1 MEIIIRT
8 VRKKEVR
15 KMADIRRRE
24 DVASAFK
31 WDLTHIYPND
41 EAWEAALNTT
51 VEEVKAF
58 AAYDGKVAENP
69 RKVIREYFDLDEKM
83 APVFSYAFLRKETDN
98 ADTVAQTLKGKL
110 MQAAVQVQTMMS
122 FVEPELLAMDEKEL
136 EAIAA
141 DPDMADYDT
150 FIKGLLRQKAHA
162 LPKDQEKL
170 MAMMGQ
176 LAQAPNNIF
185 SMLTDVDMKFPD
197 VVMPDGEKRTLTE
210 GTYSSF
216 IRDTNRDVRRQS
228 FEGIMGT
235 YGKFANT
242 IAATYGANVQKDV
255 FMANARRY
263 SSCRAAK
270 MEPLEIPESVY
281 DNLINVIHE
290 SIPTLNEYLAL
301 RKDSMQLDELHMYD
315 LYTPMVND
323 FKMELPYDKAYDL
336 VLAGLTPMGEDYLDK
351 LREARTGGLID
362 VYPTENK
369 SSGAFS
375 SGGLRKVHP
384 YVLLNHNDNLSD
396 TFTIAHEL
404 GHAMHSFYSN
414 TNQPAPKSD
423 YSLFVAEVASTCNE
437 AVMMRHLLETF
448 KDDKKAQAYLLN
460 HFLEQFRTTVFRQT
474 MFAEFEYIAHSMA
487 EKGQPLTR
495 DSLTKAYYDLNK
507 QYYGG
512 VCEVDE
518 LIGNEWLRI
527 PHFYRSFYVYVYATG
542 LCAAVSLSER
552 ILNEGAPAV
561 ADYRKFLSAGCS
573 VPPIEALKLAGI
585 DMSRPEP
592 IRAAM
597 KVFKDTLEK
606 FKAVL

>member
-1 MEIIIRT
+1 
-8 VRKKEVR
+8 
-15 KMADIRRRE
+15 MADIRRRE
-24 DVASAFK
+24 DVAAPYK
-31 WDLTHIYPND
+31 WDLTHIFPND
-41 EAWEAALNTT
+41 EAWEAAMTSVL
-51 VEEVKAF
+51 EEVKAF
-58 AAYDGKVAENP
+58 ARYDGKVAENP
-69 RKVIREYFDLDEKM
+69 RQVIREYFDLDEKM
-83 APVFSYAFLRKETDN
+83 SPVFSYAFLRKETDN
-98 ADTVAQTLKGKL
+98 ADPVAQKLKAKL
-110 MQAAVQVQTMMS
+110 MQTAVQVQTMLS
-122 FVEPELLAMDEKEL
+122 FVEPELLAMDEAALKE
-136 EAIAA
+136 IGA
-141 DPDMADYDT
+141 DPEMADYDT
-150 FIKGLLRQKAHA
+150 YIADLLRKKAHS
-162 LPKDQEKL
+162 LPKEQEKL
-170 MAMMGQ
+170 VAMMGQ
-176 LAQAPNNIF
+176 VAQAPNNIF

-197 VVMPDGEKRTLTE
+197 VIMPDGTARTLTE
-210 GTYSSF
+210 GTYSAF
-216 IRDTNRDVRRQS
+216 IRDANRDVRKQG

-235 YGKFANT
+235 YGKFCNT
-242 IAATYGANVQKDV
+242 IGATYAANVQKDV
-255 FMANARRY
+255 FFANAYKY

-270 MEPLEIPESVY
+270 MEPLQIPEAVY
-281 DNLINVIHE
+281 DNLISVIHE

-301 RKDSMQLDELHMYD
+301 RKESMGLDELHMYD
-315 LYTPMVND
+315 LYTPMVSD
-323 FKMELPYDKAYDL
+323 FKMELPYDKAFDM
-336 VLAGLTPMGEDYLDK
+336 VLEGLTPMGEDYLAK
-351 LREARTGGLID
+351 LREARVGGWID
-362 VYPTENK
+362 VYPTQNK

-375 SGGLRKVHP
+375 SGNLRNVHP

-404 GHAMHSFYSN
+404 GHSMHSYYSN

-437 AVMMRHLLETF
+437 AVMMRYLLEQF

-474 MFAEFEYIAHSMA
+474 MFAEFEYIIHTMA
-487 EKGQPLTR
+487 EKGEPLTCEAM
-495 DSLTKAYYDLNK
+495 TKVYYDLNK
-507 QYYGG
+507 RYYGG

-597 KVFKDTLEK
+597 KVFKETLEK
-606 FKAVL
+606 FKAALA

>member
-1 MEIIIRT
+1 
-8 VRKKEVR
+8 
-15 KMADIRRRE
+15 MADIRRRE
-24 DVASAFK
+24 DVAAQYK

-41 EAWEAALNTT
+41 EAWEAAMAATF
-51 VEEVKAF
+51 EEVKAF
-58 AAYDGKVAENP
+58 AAWEGKVAEDP
-69 RKVIREYFDLDEKM
+69 RAAIRAYFELDEKM
-83 APVFSYAFLRKETDN
+83 SPVFSYAFLRKETDN
-98 ADTVAQTLKGKL
+98 ADTVAQTLKAKL
-110 MQAAVQVQTMMS
+110 MQTAVQVQTMMA
-122 FVEPELLAMDEKEL
+122 FFEPELLAMDEAALKE
-136 EAIAA
+136 IAA
-141 DPDMADYDT
+141 APEMADYDT
-150 FIKGLLRQKAHA
+150 FIDGLLRQKAHA
-162 LPKDQEKL
+162 LPKEQEKL
-170 MAMMGQ
+170 VAMMGQ
-176 LAQAPNNIF
+176 LAGAPNNIF

-197 VVMPDGEKRTLTE
+197 VVTADGEHHTLTE

-216 IRDTNRDVRRQS
+216 IRHEDRDVRKQG

-242 IAATYGANVQKDV
+242 IAATYAANVDKDV
-255 FMANARRY
+255 FFARARKFA
-263 SSCRAAK
+263 SCRAAK
-270 MEPLEIPESVY
+270 MEPLQIPEEVY
-281 DNLINVIHE
+281 DNLIAVIHE
-290 SIPTLNEYLAL
+290 SIPTLNEYLQL
-301 RKDSMQLDELHMYD
+301 RKEKMGLDELHMYD
-315 LYTPMVND
+315 LYTPMVSD
-323 FKMELPYDKAYDL
+323 FKMELPYDKAFDM

-351 LREARTGGLID
+351 LREARVGGWID

-375 SGGLRKVHP
+375 SGGLRNVHP

-404 GHAMHSFYSN
+404 GHSMHSFYSN

-437 AVMMRHLLETF
+437 AVMMRYLLEQF

-474 MFAEFEYIAHSMA
+474 MFAEFEYIAHTMA
-487 EKGQPLTR
+487 EKSQPLTR
-495 DSLTKAYYDLNK
+495 DALTKVYYDLNK
-507 QYYGG
+507 LYYGG
-512 VCEVDE
+512 VCDVDE

-561 ADYRKFLSAGCS
+561 ADYRKFLSAGSS

-585 DMSRPEP
+585 DMSKPEP

-597 KVFKDTLEK
+597 KVFKETLEK
-606 FKAVL
+606 FKAALN

>member
-1 MEIIIRT
+1 
-8 VRKKEVR
+8 
-15 KMADIRRRE
+15 MADIRRRE
-24 DVASAFK
+24 DVAAQYK

-41 EAWEAALNTT
+41 EAWEAAMAATF
-51 VEEVKAF
+51 EEVKAF
-58 AAYDGKVAENP
+58 AAWEGKVAEDP
-69 RKVIREYFDLDEKM
+69 RAAIRAYFELDEKM
-83 APVFSYAFLRKETDN
+83 SPVFSYAFLRKETAN
-98 ADTVAQTLKGKL
+98 ADTVAQTLKAKL
-110 MQAAVQVQTMMS
+110 MQTAVQVQTMMA
-122 FVEPELLAMDEKEL
+122 FFEPELLAMDEAALKE
-136 EAIAA
+136 IAA
-141 DPDMADYDT
+141 DPEMADYDT
-150 FIKGLLRQKAHA
+150 FIDGLLRQKAHA
-162 LPKDQEKL
+162 LPKEQEKL
-170 MAMMGQ
+170 VAMMGQ
-176 LAQAPNNIF
+176 LAGAPNNIF

-197 VVMPDGEKRTLTE
+197 VVTADGEHHTLTE

-216 IRDTNRDVRRQS
+216 IRHEDRDVRKQG

-242 IAATYGANVQKDV
+242 IAATYAANVDKDV
-255 FMANARRY
+255 FFARARKFA
-263 SSCRAAK
+263 SCRAAK
-270 MEPLEIPESVY
+270 MEPLQIPEEVY
-281 DNLINVIHE
+281 DNLIAVIHE
-290 SIPTLNEYLAL
+290 SIPTLNEYLQL
-301 RKDSMQLDELHMYD
+301 RKDKMGLDELHMYD
-315 LYTPMVND
+315 LYTPMVSD
-323 FKMELPYDKAYDL
+323 FKMELPYDKAFDM

-351 LREARTGGLID
+351 LREARVGGWID

-375 SGGLRKVHP
+375 SGGLRNVHP

-404 GHAMHSFYSN
+404 GHSMHSYYSN
-414 TNQPAPKSD
+414 VNQPAPKSD

-437 AVMMRHLLETF
+437 AVMMRYLLEQF

-474 MFAEFEYIAHSMA
+474 MFAEFEYIAHTMA

-495 DSLTKAYYDLNK
+495 DALTKVYYDLNK
-507 QYYGG
+507 LYYGG
-512 VCEVDE
+512 VCDVDE

-552 ILNEGAPAV
+552 ILNEGASAV
-561 ADYRKFLSAGCS
+561 ADYRKFLSAGSS

-585 DMSRPEP
+585 DMSKPEP

-597 KVFKDTLEK
+597 KVFKETLEQ
-606 FKAVL
+606 FKAAL

>member
-1 MEIIIRT
+1 
-8 VRKKEVR
+8 
-15 KMADIRRRE
+15 MADIRRRE
-24 DVASAFK
+24 DVAPQYK
-31 WDLTHIYPND
+31 WDLTHIYEND
-41 EAWEAALNTT
+41 EAWEAAMASVMKE
-51 VEEVKAF
+51 VETF
-58 AAYDGKVAENP
+58 AQYDGKVAEDP

-83 APVFSYAFLRKETDN
+83 SPVFSYAFLRKETDN
-98 ADTVAQTLKGKL
+98 ADAVAQTLKGKL
-110 MQAAVQVQTMMS
+110 MQSAVKVQTMMA
-122 FVEPELLAMDEKEL
+122 FVEPELLAMDEEEL
-136 EAIAA
+136 KAIAA
-141 DPDMADYDT
+141 DPEMKDYDT
-150 FIKGLLRQKAHA
+150 YIDGLLRQKAHA
-162 LPKDQEKL
+162 LPKEQERL
-170 MAMMGQ
+170 LAMMGQ
-176 LAQAPNNIF
+176 VAGAPQNIF

-197 VVMPDGEKRTLTE
+197 VIMPDGTARTLTE

-216 IRDTNRDVRRQS
+216 IRDANRDVRKQG
-228 FEGIMGT
+228 FDGIMGT

-255 FMANARRY
+255 FMASARKY

-270 MEPLEIPESVY
+270 MEPLQIPEAVY
-281 DNLINVIHE
+281 DNLISVVHE
-290 SIPTLNEYLAL
+290 FIPVLNEYLAL
-301 RKDSMQLDELHMYD
+301 RKESMGLDELHMYD
-315 LYTPMVND
+315 LYTPMVSD
-323 FKMELPYDKAYDL
+323 FKMELPYDKAFDMML
-336 VLAGLTPMGEDYLDK
+336 EGLTPMGEDYLAK
-351 LREARTGGLID
+351 LREARTGGWID

-375 SGGLRKVHP
+375 SGNLRNVHP

-404 GHAMHSFYSN
+404 GHSMHSFYSN

-437 AVMMRHLLETF
+437 AVMMRHLLATF
-448 KDDKKAQAYLLN
+448 KDDKKATAFLLN

-474 MFAEFEYIAHSMA
+474 MFAEFEYIAHTMC
-487 EKGQPLTR
+487 EQGQPLTK
-495 DSLTKAYYDLNK
+495 DALTKVYYDLNK
-507 QYYGG
+507 LYYGG

-552 ILNEGAPAV
+552 ILNEGEAAV

-585 DMSRPEP
+585 DMSKPEP
-592 IRAAM
+592 IRAALN
-597 KVFKDTLEK
+597 VFKETLAQ
-606 FKAVL
+606 FKEVL

>member
-1 MEIIIRT
+1 
-8 VRKKEVR
+8 
-15 KMADIRRRE
+15 MADIRRRE
-24 DVASAFK
+24 DVAPQYK

-41 EAWEAALNTT
+41 EAWEAAMVATF
-51 VEEVKAF
+51 EEVKAF
-58 AAYDGKVAENP
+58 AAWEGKVAEDP
-69 RKVIREYFDLDEKM
+69 RAAIRAYFDVDEKM

-98 ADTVAQTLKGKL
+98 ADTVAQTLKAKL
-110 MQAAVQVQTMMS
+110 MQTAVQVQTMMS
-122 FVEPELLAMDEKEL
+122 FFEPELLAMDEAVLKE
-136 EAIAA
+136 IAA
-141 DPDMADYDT
+141 DPAMKDYDT
-150 FIKGLLRQKAHA
+150 FIDGLLKAKAHA
-162 LPKDQEKL
+162 LPKEQEKL
-170 MAMMGQ
+170 LAMMGQ
-176 LAQAPNNIF
+176 VAGAPNNIF

-197 VVMPDGEKRTLTE
+197 VVTSDGEHHALTE

-216 IRDTNRDVRRQS
+216 IRHEDRDVRKQG
-228 FEGIMGT
+228 FDGIMGT

-242 IAATYGANVQKDV
+242 IAATYAANVQKDV
-255 FMANARRY
+255 FFANARKF

-270 MEPLEIPESVY
+270 MEPLQIPEEVY
-281 DNLINVIHE
+281 DNLISVIHE
-290 SIPTLNEYLAL
+290 SIPTLNEYLQL
-301 RKDSMQLDELHMYD
+301 RKEKMGLDELHMYD
-315 LYTPMVND
+315 LYTPMVSD
-323 FKMELPYDKAYDL
+323 FKMELPYDKAFDM
-336 VLAGLTPMGEDYLDK
+336 VLEGLTPMGEDYLDK
-351 LREARTGGLID
+351 LREARTGGWID

-375 SGGLRKVHP
+375 SGGLRNVHP

-404 GHAMHSFYSN
+404 GHSMHSYYSN

-437 AVMMRHLLETF
+437 AVMMRYLLEQF

-474 MFAEFEYIAHSMA
+474 MFAEFEYIAHTMC
-487 EKGQPLTR
+487 EKGQPLTK
-495 DSLTKAYYDLNK
+495 DALTKVYYDLNK
-507 QYYGG
+507 LYYGG
-512 VCEVDE
+512 VCDVDE

-561 ADYRKFLSAGCS
+561 ADYRKFLSAGSS

-585 DMSRPEP
+585 DMSKPEP

-597 KVFKDTLEK
+597 KVFKETLEK
-606 FKAVL
+606 FKAALN

>member
-1 MEIIIRT
+1 MSD
-8 VRKKEVR
+8 
-15 KMADIRRRE
+15 MRRRE
-24 DVASAFK
+24 DVAAQYK

-41 EAWEAALNTT
+41 EAWEAAMAS
-51 VEEVKAF
+51 VMEEVKAF
-58 AAYDGKVAENP
+58 AQFDGKVAEDP
-69 RKVIREYFDLDEKM
+69 RKVIRAYFELDEKM
-83 APVFSYAFLRKETDN
+83 SPVFSYAFLRKETDN
-98 ADTVAQTLKGKL
+98 ADPVAQAVKAKL
-110 MQAAVQVQTMMS
+110 MQAAVQVQTIMS
-122 FVEPELLAMDEKEL
+122 FVEPELLAMDEAVLKE
-136 EAIAA
+136 IAA
-141 DPDMADYDT
+141 DPEMKDYDT
-150 FIKGLLRQKAHA
+150 YIDGLLRQKAHA

-170 MAMMGQ
+170 IAMMGQ
-176 LAQAPNNIF
+176 VAGAPNNIF

-197 VVMPDGEKRTLTE
+197 VIMPDGTARTLTE

-216 IRDTNRDVRRQS
+216 IRDPNRDVRKQS
-228 FEGIMGT
+228 FDGIMGT
-235 YGKFANT
+235 YGKYANT
-242 IAATYGANVQKDV
+242 IGATYAANVQKDV
-255 FMANARRY
+255 FFANAYKY

-270 MEPLEIPESVY
+270 MEPLQIPEEVY
-281 DNLINVIHE
+281 DNLISVIHE
-290 SIPTLNEYLAL
+290 AIPTLNDYLQL
-301 RKDSMQLDELHMYD
+301 RKEKMGLEELHMYD
-315 LYTPMVND
+315 LYTPMVGD
-323 FKMELPYDKAYDL
+323 FKMELPYDKAFDM
-336 VLAGLTPMGEDYLDK
+336 VLEGLTPMGEDYLAK
-351 LREARTGGLID
+351 LREARVGGWID

-375 SGGLRKVHP
+375 SGNLRNVHP

-404 GHAMHSFYSN
+404 GHSMHSYYSN

-437 AVMMRHLLETF
+437 AVMMRYLLEQF

-474 MFAEFEYIAHSMA
+474 MFAEFEYIAHTMA
-487 EKGQPLTR
+487 EQGQPLTK
-495 DSLTKAYYDLNK
+495 DALTKVYYDLNK
-507 QYYGG
+507 LYYGG
-512 VCEVDE
+512 VCEVDS

-552 ILNEGAPAV
+552 ILNEGESAV

-585 DMSRPEP
+585 DMSKPEP

-597 KVFKDTLEK
+597 KVFKETLEK
-606 FKAVL
+606 FKAALN

>member
-1 MEIIIRT
+1 MSD
-8 VRKKEVR
+8 
-15 KMADIRRRE
+15 MRRRE
-24 DVASAFK
+24 DVAAQYK

-41 EAWEAALNTT
+41 EAWEAAMAS
-51 VEEVKAF
+51 VMEEVKAF
-58 AAYDGKVAENP
+58 AQFDGKVAEDP
-69 RKVIREYFDLDEKM
+69 RKVIRAYFELDEKM
-83 APVFSYAFLRKETDN
+83 SPVFSYAFLRKETDN
-98 ADTVAQTLKGKL
+98 ADPVAQALKAKL
-110 MQAAVQVQTMMS
+110 MQAAVQVQTIMS
-122 FVEPELLAMDEKEL
+122 FVEPELLAMDEAVLKE
-136 EAIAA
+136 IAA
-141 DPDMADYDT
+141 DPEMKDYDT
-150 FIKGLLRQKAHA
+150 YIDGLLRQKAHA

-170 MAMMGQ
+170 IAMMGQ
-176 LAQAPNNIF
+176 VAGAPNNIF

-197 VVMPDGEKRTLTE
+197 VIMPDGSARTLTE

-216 IRDTNRDVRRQS
+216 IRDPNRDVRKQS
-228 FEGIMGT
+228 FDGIMGT
-235 YGKFANT
+235 YGKYANT
-242 IAATYGANVQKDV
+242 IGATYAANVQKDV
-255 FMANARRY
+255 FFANAYKY

-270 MEPLEIPESVY
+270 MEPLQIPEEVY
-281 DNLINVIHE
+281 DNLISVIHE
-290 SIPTLNEYLAL
+290 AIPTLNDYLQL
-301 RKDSMQLDELHMYD
+301 RKEKMGLEELHMYD
-315 LYTPMVND
+315 LYTPMVGD
-323 FKMELPYDKAYDL
+323 FKMELPYDKAFDM
-336 VLAGLTPMGEDYLDK
+336 VLEGLTPMGEDYLAK
-351 LREARTGGLID
+351 LREARVGGWID

-375 SGGLRKVHP
+375 SGNLRNVHP

-404 GHAMHSFYSN
+404 GHSMHSYYSN

-437 AVMMRHLLETF
+437 AVMMRYLLEQF

-474 MFAEFEYIAHSMA
+474 MFAEFEYIAHTMA
-487 EKGQPLTR
+487 EQGQPLTK
-495 DSLTKAYYDLNK
+495 DALTKVYYDLNK
-507 QYYGG
+507 LYYGG
-512 VCEVDE
+512 VCEVDS

-552 ILNEGAPAV
+552 ILNEGESAV

-585 DMSRPEP
+585 DMSKPEP

-597 KVFKDTLEK
+597 KVFKETLEK
-606 FKAVL
+606 FKAALN

>member
-1 MEIIIRT
+1 MSD
-8 VRKKEVR
+8 
-15 KMADIRRRE
+15 MRRRE
-24 DVASAFK
+24 DVAAQYK

-41 EAWEAALNTT
+41 EAWEAAMAS
-51 VEEVKAF
+51 VMEEVKAF
-58 AAYDGKVAENP
+58 AQFDGKVAEDP
-69 RKVIREYFDLDEKM
+69 RKVICAYFELDEKM
-83 APVFSYAFLRKETDN
+83 SPVFSYAFLRKETDN
-98 ADTVAQTLKGKL
+98 ADPVAQALKAKL
-110 MQAAVQVQTMMS
+110 MQAAVQVQTIMS
-122 FVEPELLAMDEKEL
+122 FVEPELLAMDEAVLKE
-136 EAIAA
+136 IAA
-141 DPDMADYDT
+141 DPEMKDYDT
-150 FIKGLLRQKAHA
+150 YIDGLLRQKAHA

-170 MAMMGQ
+170 IAMMGQ
-176 LAQAPNNIF
+176 VAGAPNNIF

-197 VVMPDGEKRTLTE
+197 VIMPDGSARTLTE

-216 IRDTNRDVRRQS
+216 IRDANRDVRKQS
-228 FEGIMGT
+228 FDGIMGT
-235 YGKFANT
+235 YGKYANT
-242 IAATYGANVQKDV
+242 IGATYAANVQKDV
-255 FMANARRY
+255 FFANAYKY

-270 MEPLEIPESVY
+270 MEPLQIPEEVY
-281 DNLINVIHE
+281 DNLISVIHE
-290 SIPTLNEYLAL
+290 AIPTLNDYLQL
-301 RKDSMQLDELHMYD
+301 RKEKMGLEELHMYD
-315 LYTPMVND
+315 LYTPMVGD
-323 FKMELPYDKAYDL
+323 FKMELPYDKAFDM
-336 VLAGLTPMGEDYLDK
+336 VLEGLTPMGEDYLAK
-351 LREARTGGLID
+351 LREARVGGWID

-375 SGGLRKVHP
+375 SGNLRNVHP

-404 GHAMHSFYSN
+404 GHSMHSYYSN

-437 AVMMRHLLETF
+437 AVMMRYLLEQF

-474 MFAEFEYIAHSMA
+474 MFAEFEYIAHTMA
-487 EKGQPLTR
+487 EQGQPLTK
-495 DSLTKAYYDLNK
+495 DALTKVYYDLNK
-507 QYYGG
+507 LYYGG
-512 VCEVDE
+512 VCEVDS

-552 ILNEGAPAV
+552 ILNEGESAV

-585 DMSRPEP
+585 DMSKPEP

-597 KVFKDTLEK
+597 KVFKETLEK
-606 FKAVL
+606 FKAALN

>member
-1 MEIIIRT
+1 
-8 VRKKEVR
+8 
-15 KMADIRRRE
+15 MADIRRRE
-24 DVASAFK
+24 DVAAQYK
-31 WDLTHIYPND
+31 WDLTHIYAND
-41 EAWEAALNTT
+41 EAWEAAMSATF
-51 VEEVKAF
+51 EEVKAF
-58 AAYDGKVAENP
+58 AAWEGKVAEDP
-69 RKVIREYFDLDEKM
+69 RKAIREYFDLDEKM
-83 APVFSYAFLRKETDN
+83 SPVFSYAFLRKETDN
-98 ADTVAQTLKGKL
+98 ADTVAQTLKAKL
-110 MQAAVQVQTMMS
+110 MQTAVQVQTMMA
-122 FVEPELLAMDEKEL
+122 FFEPELLAMDEAALKE
-136 EAIAA
+136 IAA
-141 DPDMADYDT
+141 DPEMKDYDT
-150 FIKGLLRQKAHA
+150 FIEGLLRQKAHA
-162 LPKDQEKL
+162 LPKEQEKL
-170 MAMMGQ
+170 IAMMGQ

-197 VVMPDGEKRTLTE
+197 VIMPDGSARTLTE

-216 IRDTNRDVRRQS
+216 IRDENRDVRKQG

-242 IAATYGANVQKDV
+242 IAATYAANVDKDV
-255 FMANARRY
+255 FTARARKF

-270 MEPLEIPESVY
+270 MEPLQIPEEVY
-281 DNLINVIHE
+281 DNLISVIHE

-301 RKDSMQLDELHMYD
+301 RKESMKLDELHMYD
-315 LYTPMVND
+315 LYTPMVSD
-323 FKMELPYDKAYDL
+323 FKMELSYDKAFDMML
-336 VLAGLTPMGEDYLDK
+336 EGLTPMGEDYLEK
-351 LREARTGGLID
+351 LREARVGGWID
-362 VYPTENK
+362 VYPTEGK

-375 SGGLRKVHP
+375 SGGLRNVHP

-404 GHAMHSFYSN
+404 GHSMHSYYSN
-414 TNQPAPKSD
+414 VTQPAPKSD

-437 AVMMRHLLETF
+437 AVMMRYLLEQF

-474 MFAEFEYIAHSMA
+474 MFAEFEYIAHTMA
-487 EKGQPLTR
+487 EQGQPLTR
-495 DSLTKAYYDLNK
+495 DALTKVYYDLNK
-507 QYYGG
+507 RYYGG

-561 ADYRKFLSAGCS
+561 ADYRKFLSAGSS

-585 DMSRPEP
+585 DMSKPEP

-597 KVFKDTLEK
+597 KVFKETLAQ
-606 FKAVL
+606 FKAALN

>member
-1 MEIIIRT
+1 
-8 VRKKEVR
+8 
-15 KMADIRRRE
+15 MADIRRRE
-24 DVASAFK
+24 DVAAKYK
-31 WDLTHIYPND
+31 WDLTHIYAND
-41 EAWEAALNTT
+41 DAWEQAMAATF
-51 VEEVKAF
+51 EEVKAF
-58 AAYDGKVAENP
+58 AGWEGKVAEDP

-83 APVFSYAFLRKETDN
+83 SPVFSYAFLRKETDN
-98 ADTVAQTLKGKL
+98 ADTVAQTLKAKL
-110 MQAAVQVQTMMS
+110 MQTAVQVQTMMS
-122 FVEPELLAMDEKEL
+122 FFEPELLAMDEAALKE
-136 EAIAA
+136 IAA
-141 DPDMADYDT
+141 DPAMSDYDT
-150 FIKGLLRQKAHA
+150 FIEGLLRQKAHA
-162 LPKDQEKL
+162 LPKEQEKL
-170 MAMMGQ
+170 IAMMGQ
-176 LAQAPNNIF
+176 LASAPNNIF

-197 VVMPDGEKRTLTE
+197 VVTPDGEHHTLTE

-216 IRDTNRDVRRQS
+216 IRHENRDVRKQG

-242 IAATYGANVQKDV
+242 IAATYAANVDKDV
-255 FMANARRY
+255 FTARARKY

-270 MEPLEIPESVY
+270 MEPLQIPEEVY
-281 DNLINVIHE
+281 DNLISVIHE
-290 SIPTLNEYLAL
+290 NIPTLNEYLAL
-301 RKDSMQLDELHMYD
+301 RKESMKLDELHMYD
-315 LYTPMVND
+315 LYTPMVSD
-323 FKMELPYDKAYDL
+323 FKMELPYDKAFDM
-336 VLAGLTPMGEDYLDK
+336 VLEGLTPMGEDYLAK
-351 LREARTGGLID
+351 LREARVGGWID
-362 VYPTENK
+362 VFPTENK

-375 SGGLRKVHP
+375 SGGLRNVHP

-404 GHAMHSFYSN
+404 GHSMHSFYSN

-437 AVMMRHLLETF
+437 AVMMRYLLEQF

-474 MFAEFEYIAHSMA
+474 MFAEFEYIAHTMA
-487 EKGQPLTR
+487 EKGQPLTK
-495 DSLTKAYYDLNK
+495 DALTKVYYDLNK
-507 QYYGG
+507 RYYGG
-512 VCEVDE
+512 VCDVDE

-585 DMSRPEP
+585 DMSKPEP

-597 KVFKDTLEK
+597 KVFKETLEQ
-606 FKAVL
+606 FKAALE

>member
-1 MEIIIRT
+1 
-8 VRKKEVR
+8 
-15 KMADIRRRE
+15 MADIRRRE
-24 DVASAFK
+24 DVAAQYK

-41 EAWEAALNTT
+41 EAWEAAMAATF
-51 VEEVKAF
+51 EEVKAF
-58 AAYDGKVAENP
+58 AAWEGKVAEDP
-69 RKVIREYFDLDEKM
+69 RAAIRAYFELDEKM
-83 APVFSYAFLRKETDN
+83 SPVFSYAFLRKETDN
-98 ADTVAQTLKGKL
+98 ADTVAQTLKAKL
-110 MQAAVQVQTMMS
+110 MQTAVQVQTMMA
-122 FVEPELLAMDEKEL
+122 FFEPELLAMDEAALKE
-136 EAIAA
+136 IAA
-141 DPDMADYDT
+141 DPEMADYDT
-150 FIKGLLRQKAHA
+150 FIDGLLRQKAHA
-162 LPKDQEKL
+162 LPKEQEKL
-170 MAMMGQ
+170 VAMMGQ
-176 LAQAPNNIF
+176 LAGAPNNIF

-197 VVMPDGEKRTLTE
+197 VVTADGEHHTLTE

-216 IRDTNRDVRRQS
+216 IRHEDRDVRKQG

-242 IAATYGANVQKDV
+242 IAATYAANVDKDV
-255 FMANARRY
+255 FFARARKF

-270 MEPLEIPESVY
+270 MEPLQIPEEVY
-281 DNLINVIHE
+281 DNLIAVIHE
-290 SIPTLNEYLAL
+290 SIPTLNEYLQL
-301 RKDSMQLDELHMYD
+301 RKDKMGLDELHMYD
-315 LYTPMVND
+315 LYTPMVSD
-323 FKMELPYDKAYDL
+323 FKMELPYDKAFDM

-351 LREARTGGLID
+351 LREARVGGWID

-375 SGGLRKVHP
+375 SGGLRNVHP

-404 GHAMHSFYSN
+404 GHSMHSFYSN

-437 AVMMRHLLETF
+437 AVMMRYLLEQF

-474 MFAEFEYIAHSMA
+474 MFAEFEYIAHTMA

-495 DSLTKAYYDLNK
+495 DALTKVYYDLNK
-507 QYYGG
+507 LYYGG
-512 VCEVDE
+512 VCDVDE

-552 ILNEGAPAV
+552 ILNEGASAV
-561 ADYRKFLSAGCS
+561 ADYRKFLSTGSS
-573 VPPIEALKLAGI
+573 VPPIEALKMAGI
-585 DMSRPEP
+585 DMSKPEP

-597 KVFKDTLEK
+597 KVFKETLEK
-606 FKAVL
+606 FKAALN

>member
-1 MEIIIRT
+1 
-8 VRKKEVR
+8 
-15 KMADIRRRE
+15 MADIRRRE
-24 DVASAFK
+24 DVAAQYK

-41 EAWEAALNTT
+41 EAWEAAMAATL
-51 VEEVKAF
+51 EEFKAF
-58 AAYDGKVAENP
+58 AAWEGKIAENP
-69 RKVIREYFDLDEKM
+69 RAAIREYFDLDEKA

-98 ADTVAQTLKGKL
+98 ADAVAQTLKAKL
-110 MQAAVQVQTMMS
+110 MQTAVQVQTMVA
-122 FVEPELLAMDEKEL
+122 FFEPELLAMDESVLKE
-136 EAIAA
+136 IAA
-141 DPDMADYDT
+141 DPDMADYNT
-150 FIKGLLRQKAHA
+150 FIEDLLRQKAHA
-162 LPKDQEKL
+162 LPKEQEKL
-170 MAMMGQ
+170 IAMMGQ

-197 VVMPDGEKRTLTE
+197 VNMPDGSARTLTE

-216 IRDTNRDVRRQS
+216 IRDANRDVRKQA

-242 IAATYGANVQKDV
+242 IAATYGANVDKDV
-255 FMANARRY
+255 FTARARKF
-263 SSCRAAK
+263 SSCRASR
-270 MEPLEIPESVY
+270 MEPLQIPEAVY
-281 DNLINVIHE
+281 DNLIDVIHE
-290 SIPTLNEYLAL
+290 AIPTLNEYLAL
-301 RKDSMQLDELHMYD
+301 RKESMGLDELHMYD
-315 LYTPMVND
+315 LYTPMVSD
-323 FKMELPYDKAYDL
+323 FKMELPYDKAYDM
-336 VLAGLTPMGEDYLDK
+336 VLEGLTPMGEDYLDK
-351 LREARTGGLID
+351 LREARTGGWID
-362 VYPTENK
+362 VYPTEGK

-375 SGGLRKVHP
+375 SGGLRSVHP

-437 AVMMRHLLETF
+437 AVMMRYLLEQF

-474 MFAEFEYIAHSMA
+474 MFAEFEFIAHTMA
-487 EKGQPLTR
+487 EKGEPLTR
-495 DSLTKAYYDLNK
+495 ESLTKVYYDLNK
-507 QYYGG
+507 RYYGG

-585 DMSRPEP
+585 DMSKPEP

-597 KVFKDTLEK
+597 KVFKETLEK
-606 FKAVL
+606 FKAALN